1 MSGRSIVLIRFQTRG
16 PPVVRV
22 AVGPSTGRSGE
33 GNGTVLTEEGR
44 KGTSFS
50 PIDLNDKSTVST
62 GGVEDVYVEDAAT
75 EDELV
80 TPWSLSVAR

>member
-1 MSGRSIVLIRFQTRG
+1 M
-16 PPVVRV
+16 VRV
-22 AVGPSTGRSGE
+22 AVGTSTGRSGE
-33 GNGTVLTEEGR
+33 GNGTVLTEEER

-80 TPWSLSVAR
+80 TPWSLSVAK